1 MYLHSRVGNM
11 TKFKE
16 FDNNQKSAFKELL
29 FIVMERRIKE
39 EMEYTNH
46 VFKFLIMGNGAGIAL
61 LAAFM
66 GAIAAIG
73 NPISELVSPLWK
85 FLIGATLA
93 ALIYAPLFSVA
104 SQATM
109 HTANQI
115 SDFLQNKLDFEDI
128 RGWTLNKTGL
138 VIVQLLAS
146 SSLILFFW
154 GVYQCISIL
163 EKL

>member
-1 MYLHSRVGNM
+1 M

-16 FDNNQKSAFKELL
+16 FDNDQKSAFKELL

-39 EMEYTNH
+39 EIEYTNH
-46 VFKFLIMGNGAGIAL
+46 VFKFLVLGNGAGIAL

-66 GAIAAIG
+66 GAIAATG

-93 ALIYAPLFSVA
+93 AFIYVPLFAVA
-104 SQATM
+104 SQATI
-109 HTANQI
+109 HAANQI
-115 SDFLQNKLDFEDI
+115 SDFFQNKLDFEEI
-128 RGWTLNKTGL
+128 GSWSLNRKGL
-138 VIVQLLAS
+138 IIVQLLALT
-146 SSLILFFW
+146 SLILFFW

-163 EKL
+163 EKF